1 MDSCSWGGNTF
12 YEGNSWTYS
21 TFVPQ
26 DVASLIEASGG
37 AQTFVDRLDAFF
49 RVPLRYDVGNEPGF
63 LAPYLYNWAGRPDKT
78 AEHVRA
84 IIAKSYHAGP
94 EGLPGNDDSGA
105 MSSWF
110 AFGQLGIFPDAG
122 QDFYLIGS
130 PAFPQ
135 ATLHLE
141 GGKDFTIK
149 ARNLSLENIYVT
161 AATLDNKPLDRAWLD
176 HSEIAAGGRLVLFMS
191 DKPAHWGEQNL
202 PPSTPAS
209 R

>member
-49 RVPLRYDVGNEPGF
+49 RVPDRYDVGNEPGF

-84 IIAKSYHAGP
+84 IIAKATMRVRRTAG
-94 EGLPGNDDSGA
+94 
-105 MSSWF
+105 
-110 AFGQLGIFPDAG
+110 
-122 QDFYLIGS
+122 
-130 PAFPQ
+130 
-135 ATLHLE
+135 
-141 GGKDFTIK
+141 K
-149 ARNLSLENIYVT
+149 
-161 AATLDNKPLDRAWLD
+161 
-176 HSEIAAGGRLVLFMS
+176 
-191 DKPAHWGEQNL
+191 
-202 PPSTPAS
+202 
-209 R
+209 

>member
-1 MDSCSWGGNTF
+1 MDVLHVCAAGCSLA
-12 YEGNSWTYS
+12 
-21 TFVPQ
+21 
-26 DVASLIEASGG
+26 DRRSGG

-49 RVPLRYDVGNEPGF
+49 RVPDRYDVGNEPGF

-84 IIAKSYHAGP
+84 IIAKLPCGP

-110 AFGQLGIFPDAG
+110 AFGQIGIFPNAG

-135 ATLHLE
+135 PRCILQA
-141 GGKDFTIK
+141 
-149 ARNLSLENIYVT
+149 ARFH
-161 AATLDNKPLDRAWLD
+161 D
-176 HSEIAAGGRLVLFMS
+176 
-191 DKPAHWGEQNL
+191 
-202 PPSTPAS
+202 
-209 R
+209 